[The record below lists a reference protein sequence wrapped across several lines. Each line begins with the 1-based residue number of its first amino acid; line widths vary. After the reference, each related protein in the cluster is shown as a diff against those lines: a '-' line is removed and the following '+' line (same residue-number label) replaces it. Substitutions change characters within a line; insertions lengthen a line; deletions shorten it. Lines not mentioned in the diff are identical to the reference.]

1 MTRRIDREAVLR
13 GIEAYTCGRFEVRVL
28 VPDGAMVGT
37 FDAPGDVLGHLDA
50 LDALPYEG
58 VYLTPNPLLPTA
70 PRQRPWARG
79 KAAGDADVA
88 RTAWLLLDVDP
99 VRPKGVSATDV
110 EKARA
115 AEVRAACIAHLVGLG
130 WPSPSVLADSGNG
143 YHAAWRVGDGV
154 TPQHLRRVL
163 QRLGDACDTAGA
175 KVDRG
180 VFNASRIW
188 KLPGTWARKGED
200 TAERPHRLA
209 RLESARPQPEVALA
223 MVEAFAP
230 AAEAPRPPPAPRHDA
245 AAASFKEAQA
255 AYCRD
260 RTPKWPKSRGE
271 CPACGHKGCFG
282 SADGLRWAC
291 WSTSHAGVGVQTADG
306 RLYTGDALD
315 LDAHAAGLT
324 PAEHLRAEGYLGE
337 RTPRPEL
344 PAALDE
350 GVDRYL
356 ARVAA
361 SKGPAP
367 QGSAAAEERAVVPVI
382 TGDLRASVAPT
393 LEALGKVPALYQRAG
408 ELVEL
413 GREPDG
419 RMAIRAVAMGRL
431 RLLCEDRC
439 RYVQEVTLPAKTLEP
454 GGKVTFEVKQR
465 DVKVDDRVVQ
475 AVMASPAEWGP
486 VRPIDGVI
494 HVPAL
499 HEDASVCDGGYD
511 AVTRLYVD
519 AAGFGAPGTTLEE
532 AQGALAA
539 LEDVLV
545 DFPFE
550 TDVDR
555 AVVLAMWITACVRQ
569 TMPTAPAFLVDSPS
583 SGIGKTPLVNIASL
597 LSTGR
602 SASMTRAPQLE
613 DELSKLLF
621 AFCLAGEPV
630 IAFDDVKGAF
640 GGDVYDQLIT
650 SEAITSRV
658 LGATQVARAPAR
670 ALVMITGRNVTFR
683 GDGVYRTLRAR
694 LVTEAERP
702 DDERRRW
709 RHPDLLGYVAANR
722 VDLATACLTIV
733 RAYLLAGRPC
743 KMPPHKEFQRWNVVR
758 EALIWLGRP
767 DVVVSVERQRDEADV
782 DYSLYV
788 SLCRAWHDALG
799 DEPTTLSGIFDA
811 LAATGSTGIVAP
823 EFSAAARR
831 KALEGA
837 VVDMIEMSRT
847 DARAPRV
854 LASRLKRNAGRPA
867 GGYLLRRGREIR
879 NGFAWQVVQLGG
891 AGQGSASKAD
901 HRFFQ

>member
-1 MTRRIDREAVLR
+1 MRAQIWPGHDMRAASARGTDGGWVHADGEAVSAFRVVGLAELMAGTYR
-13 GIEAYTCGRFEVRVL
+13 TDAHFAPYYLEGEERCPRLTKALFASLPVRFGALVL
-28 VPDGAMVGT
+28 DCDDGA
-37 FDAPGDVLGHLDA
+37 
-50 LDALPYEG
+50 
-58 VYLTPNPLLPTA
+58 
-70 PRQRPWARG
+70 
-79 KAAGDADVA
+79 
-88 RTAWLLLDVDP
+88 
-99 VRPKGVSATDV
+99 
-110 EKARA
+110 
-115 AEVRAACIAHLVGLG
+115 
-130 WPSPSVLADSGNG
+130 
-143 YHAAWRVGDGV
+143 
-154 TPQHLRRVL
+154 
-163 QRLGDACDTAGA
+163 
-175 KVDRG
+175 
-180 VFNASRIW
+180 
-188 KLPGTWARKGED
+188 
-200 TAERPHRLA
+200 
-209 RLESARPQPEVALA
+209 
-223 MVEAFAP
+223 
-230 AAEAPRPPPAPRHDA
+230 
-245 AAASFKEAQA
+245 
-255 AYCRD
+255 
-260 RTPKWPKSRGE
+260 
-271 CPACGHKGCFG
+271 
-282 SADGLRWAC
+282 
-291 WSTSHAGVGVQTADG
+291 
-306 RLYTGDALD
+306 
-315 LDAHAAGLT
+315 AHAARVPASAEWRAAFWAGIARLREALALPVYAYETRGGGRAVVGVDGLHQERFT
-324 PAEHLRAEGYLGE
+324 QALAGLRAVAGACGLATDRLVDFGRCYRLPRVNRAGEVQDWPSSGEVLCLPDDAVGRLVAAAPAPEPRPSRPAPALRPSEAATRPGDAINRLSWGEILEPHGWQFMRMMGDQEAWCRPGKTLRPGDPPSAVTNYAGTGALHVFTTATQLEAGRSYDKFGCWAALEGVSVHEAAKMARQRFGAERLGLPE
-337 RTPRPEL
+337 AAPRPEL

-356 ARVAA
+356 ARLGA

-367 QGSAAAEERAVVPVI
+367 QGSAAAEERAVVPVV

-499 HEDASVCDGGYD
+499 HEDASVCADGYD

-555 AVVLAMWITACVRQ
+555 AVILAMWITACVRQ

-621 AFCLAGEPV
+621 ALCLAGEPV

-722 VDLATACLTIV
+722 VALATACLTIV
-733 RAYLLAGRPC
+733 RAYLMAGRPC

-901 HRFFQ
+901 HGFFQ